1 MISAQR
7 AASNAATT
15 DADEELQLAAAIAL
29 SLAPSVPGSNTTTNT
44 VERPTQ
50 PLRVPTSRETNVGQF
65 MGARLSELRLVLA
78 CFGLPTDGD
87 KRTLAGRLVAHLA
100 NYHSNGPAVQ
110 SPLPTRQM
118 TSVPATAHAHAH
130 AVMLTQQQLKILV
143 ASAAGSVENLG
154 DCCICCEALFGHDQA
169 AVRILDCGHPIHGA
183 CFARMADAMTHDCP
197 LCRAPTI
204 VTGETPHRRVDSQ
217 THRPPPASVPSRRLQ
232 PAVLRAPPPTT
243 TRQLHRN
250 SHSSAAESVNVI
262 LGAEVGA
269 NDTQGQVLR
278 TVLNRAT
285 LNLAAGAPVVFRV
298 PLGARPGQRLQI
310 SATAL
315 VPEHSLQHLHMEI
328 SQILD
333 VSVRTLK
340 LWGCVFSNWGGIL
353 CGTSLAVL
361 PFFGGRVISCV
372 MIGVQHCGLQLHVAY
387 SMLST
392 IVAGAIA
399 AMMWISYQYTTQVAA
414 AEAQAA
420 S

>member
-15 DADEELQLAAAIAL
+15 DADEELQLAAAIAS
-29 SLAPSVPGSNTTTNT
+29 SLASSVPSSNTTTNT

-250 SHSSAAESVNVI
+250 SHSSAARLPSWN
-262 LGAEVGA
+262 
-269 NDTQGQVLR
+269 TQGQVLR

-353 CGTSLAVL
+353 CGTCLAVMI
-361 PFFGGRVISCV
+361 GV

-392 IVAGAIA
+392 IVAVAIA